1 MERLNK
7 IFAEWAK
14 EDKKTELASEKVEL
28 AITDDIRDLVKDSF
42 FQRDQVVFILND
54 AQKKAKS
61 EAQDGLN
68 VTNEALK
75 LIDEFKRKAKDLG
88 LDSPAFIQNAE
99 KQMNERKK
107 DFQKYI
113 KG

>member
-1 MERLNK
+1 MNILKNVVNK
-7 IFAEWAK
+7 IAEG
-14 EDKKTELASEKVEL
+14 DKKTELKSEKVEL

-54 AQKKAKS
+54 ARKKAKS

-68 VTNEALK
+68 VTNAALK

-88 LDSPAFIQNAE
+88 LDSPPFIQNAE

-107 DFQKYI
+107 DFEKYI